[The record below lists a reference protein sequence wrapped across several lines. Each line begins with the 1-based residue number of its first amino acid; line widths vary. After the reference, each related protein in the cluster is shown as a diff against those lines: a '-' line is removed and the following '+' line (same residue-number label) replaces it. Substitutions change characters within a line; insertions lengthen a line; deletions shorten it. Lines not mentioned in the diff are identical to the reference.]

1 MGVLR
6 HRVVRSMQESDS
18 YGRLYLYYPS
28 VDGNDIFVHAKT
40 LIIDNRLAFVGS
52 TNLSNRSMGLD
63 TECSVA
69 LDSAL
74 LEDAKQNG
82 GSERKR
88 ILEGAIQD
96 YLCSLLA
103 EHLGQNEAAVK
114 KSLQQDSLAGTIAR
128 FRGGKRS
135 LVPLKTRPEPLLDA
149 VIPQEQVDPEK
160 PIQVEKVLADILP
173 LEP

>member
-1 MGVLR
+1 
-6 HRVVRSMQESDS
+6 
-18 YGRLYLYYPS
+18 
-28 VDGNDIFVHAKT
+28 
-40 LIIDNRLAFVGS
+40 
-52 TNLSNRSMGLD
+52 MGLD

-135 LVPLKTRPEPLLDA
+135 LVPLKTRTEPLLDA